1 MRKRIIAISMLCV
14 FFVIQ
19 YGKVATYLYCKWQA
33 EVVQQLKDC
42 GCESHLAGIFS
53 AKVPLADAP
62 HAVKGNSFE
71 YIQDISFHL
80 PFTPASDASLQF
92 ADYNSTL
99 IQRSLSPALR
109 PPAA

>member
-42 GCESHLAGIFS
+42 GCESHLAGVFS
-53 AKVPLADAP
+53 AKTPLADGP
-62 HAVKGNSFE
+62 HAVKGTSFE
-71 YIQDISFHL
+71 YIQDVSVLI
-80 PFTPASDASLQF
+80 PASLNNTINLHF
-92 ADYNSTL
+92 ADYNASL
-99 IQRSLSPALR
+99 INRSLSPALR